1 MALTIYGVALSRA
14 NRNLWLAEELGLA
27 YTHVETDFRPT
38 AADHSRTEAFLAINP
53 NGHVPAIDDDGLV
66 MCESMAI
73 NLYLARKHG
82 GALAPATLAEEAQTL
97 MWTFWAVTEGEADAL
112 TLLLHHEAPA
122 TSKRRDAAAAK
133 AIDRLRAP
141 FAVLDAHLRDH
152 GHVVG
157 TRFTVADI
165 NLATVFEWVGPVPAL
180 LDRHRNVASWLSR
193 CLARPAS
200 RKVQGMV
207 RP

>member
-27 YTHVETDFRPT
+27 YTHRETDFRPT
-38 AADHSRTEAFLAINP
+38 ASDHSRTAAFLAINP

-66 MCESMAI
+66 VWESMAI

-82 GALAPATLAEEAQTL
+82 GALAPATLGEEAQVL
-97 MWTFWAVTEGEADAL
+97 MWTFWAVTEVETDAL

-122 TSKRRDAAAAK
+122 TSKRRNAAAAK
-133 AIDRLRAP
+133 AIDRLQAP

-152 GHVVG
+152 GHVAG
-157 TRFTVADI
+157 NRFTVADI
-165 NLATVFEWVGPVPAL
+165 NLAAVFEWVGPVPAL
-180 LDRHRNVASWLSR
+180 LDGHRNVADWLAGCRS
-193 CLARPAS
+193 RPAY

-207 RP
+207 RA

>member
-1 MALTIYGVALSRA
+1 MSRA

-27 YTHVETDFRPT
+27 YTHRETDFRPT
-38 AADHSRTEAFLAINP
+38 AADHSRTAAFLAINP

-66 MCESMAI
+66 VWESMAI

-82 GALAPATLAEEAQTL
+82 GALAPATLGEEAQVL
-97 MWTFWAVTEGEADAL
+97 MWTFWAVTEVETDAL
-112 TLLLHHEAPA
+112 TMLLHHEAPV
-122 TSKRRDAAAAK
+122 TSKRRNGAAAK

-152 GHVVG
+152 GHVAG
-157 TRFTVADI
+157 NRFTVADI
-165 NLATVFEWVGPVPAL
+165 NLAAVFEWVGPVPAL
-180 LDRHRNVASWLSR
+180 LDGHRNVADWLAGCLSR
-193 CLARPAS
+193 PAY

-207 RP
+207 RA

>member
-27 YTHVETDFRPT
+27 YTHRETDFRPI
-38 AADHSRTEAFLAINP
+38 AADHSRTETFLAINP

-66 MCESMAI
+66 VWESMAI

-82 GALAPATLAEEAQTL
+82 GALAPATLGEEAQVL
-97 MWTFWAVTEGEADAL
+97 MWTFWAVTEVETDAL
-112 TLLLHHEAPA
+112 TLLLHHEAPV
-122 TSKRRDAAAAK
+122 TSKRRNAAAAK
-133 AIDRLRAP
+133 AIDRLQAP
-141 FAVLDAHLRDH
+141 FAVFDAHLSDH

-165 NLATVFEWVGPVPAL
+165 NLAAVFEWVGAVPAL
-180 LDRHRNVASWLSR
+180 LDGHRNVADWLAGCRS
-193 CLARPAS
+193 RPAY
-200 RKVQGMV
+200 RKVQAMV
-207 RP
+207 RV

>member
-38 AADHSRTEAFLAINP
+38 AADHSRTPAFLAINP

-66 MCESMAI
+66 VWESMAI

-82 GALAPATLAEEAQTL
+82 GSLAAATPAEDARML
-97 MWTFWAVTEGEADAL
+97 MWTFWAVTEVETDAL
-112 TLLLHHEAPA
+112 ALLLHHEAPA

-133 AIDRLRAP
+133 AVERLQAP

-152 GHVVG
+152 SHIAGD
-157 TRFTVADI
+157 RFTVADI
-165 NLATVFEWVGPVPAL
+165 NVATVLEWVGPVPAL
-180 LDRHRNVASWLSR
+180 LDRHRHVAAWLTA
-193 CLARPAS
+193 CLTRPAY
-200 RKVQGMV
+200 RKVQAMV